1 MPHDGCGTGGGQ
13 AVLQRL
19 NVRGCVNTIRSEL
32 ELRVAPII
40 ISWIVIGVIVLI
52 MDILMLIIKLSY
64 FVSEGNR

>member
-1 MPHDGCGTGGGQ
+1 MPHDGCGAGGGQ